1 MATFKHF
8 GVPRIYFGPG
18 CLKELPGLVSELSQE
33 LDIAPDS
40 KILIVCGSHAKR
52 GLLEELE
59 KLLQPAELAV
69 FVMPFGEPTLSL
81 VEKGIEAA
89 QDTSLVIGA
98 GGGSALD
105 TAKAIAGLAKLE
117 GAPEEYF
124 FGREIDKPS
133 LPWIGIPTTAGSGAE
148 ATNNSVLIH
157 KGKKQSVRSPFWFA
171 KGALVDP
178 NLTLSLPP
186 QQTAASGF
194 DALTHAVEAYCSRF
208 SNPLSDLL
216 SRQAIELVTKS
227 LPGAVEDGS
236 DLKARED
243 LLLGSLLAALA
254 FVNCRL
260 GAVHGLAH
268 PIGVRSGASHGV
280 TCALLLPHVFLCN
293 LPVLGS
299 KAQDIADIWQAASP
313 EEVAEKIWHL
323 LDKFGLPKTL
333 RELGIEQEDLPDIA
347 RESLPSASLAANPQ
361 PFDFHQLVDLLEKA
375 Y

>member
-1 MATFKHF
+1 M
-8 GVPRIYFGPG
+8 
-18 CLKELPGLVSELSQE
+18 
-33 LDIAPDS
+33 
-40 KILIVCGSHAKR
+40 
-52 GLLEELE
+52 
-59 KLLQPAELAV
+59 
-69 FVMPFGEPTLSL
+69 
-81 VEKGIEAA
+81 
-89 QDTSLVIGA
+89 
-98 GGGSALD
+98 
-105 TAKAIAGLAKLE
+105 
-117 GAPEEYF
+117 
-124 FGREIDKPS
+124 
-133 LPWIGIPTTAGSGAE
+133 
-148 ATNNSVLIH
+148 
-157 KGKKQSVRSPFWFA
+157 
-171 KGALVDP
+171 
-178 NLTLSLPP
+178 
-186 QQTAASGF
+186 
-194 DALTHAVEAYCSRF
+194 
-208 SNPLSDLL
+208 
-216 SRQAIELVTKS
+216 
-227 LPGAVEDGS
+227 EDGS

-260 GAVHGLAH
+260 GAIHGLAH

-361 PFDFHQLVDLLEKA
+361 PFDFHQLVDLLKKA

>member
-1 MATFKHF
+1 
-8 GVPRIYFGPG
+8 
-18 CLKELPGLVSELSQE
+18 
-33 LDIAPDS
+33 
-40 KILIVCGSHAKR
+40 
-52 GLLEELE
+52 
-59 KLLQPAELAV
+59 
-69 FVMPFGEPTLSL
+69 MPFGEPTLSL

-208 SNPLSDLL
+208 SNPLSD
-216 SRQAIELVTKS
+216 
-227 LPGAVEDGS
+227 P
-236 DLKARED
+236 LKQT
-243 LLLGSLLAALA
+243 S
-254 FVNCRL
+254 N
-260 GAVHGLAH
+260 
-268 PIGVRSGASHGV
+268 
-280 TCALLLPHVFLCN
+280 
-293 LPVLGS
+293 
-299 KAQDIADIWQAASP
+299 
-313 EEVAEKIWHL
+313 
-323 LDKFGLPKTL
+323 
-333 RELGIEQEDLPDIA
+333 
-347 RESLPSASLAANPQ
+347 
-361 PFDFHQLVDLLEKA
+361 
-375 Y
+375 

>member
-8 GVPRIYFGPG
+8 GVPRIYLPG
-18 CLKELPGLVSELSQE
+18 CLKSSRLVSELSQE